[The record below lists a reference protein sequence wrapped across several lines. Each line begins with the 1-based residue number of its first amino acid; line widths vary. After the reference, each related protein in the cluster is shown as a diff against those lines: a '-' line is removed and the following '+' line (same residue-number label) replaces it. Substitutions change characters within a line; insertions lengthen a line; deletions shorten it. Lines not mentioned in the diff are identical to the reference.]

1 MGAPSSSSTTTL
13 EEGGGELTSHVEH
26 KAPEQAAQFMRTAAT
41 GELPGGMLEVP
52 TSAEVAGAAAVF
64 TRMQTV
70 GSRPGSEG
78 SKGGS
83 GSSRNSG
90 IMVEEEPSTWLKDYG
105 GKGDD
110 VAMY

>member
-1 MGAPSSSSTTTL
+1 
-13 EEGGGELTSHVEH
+13 
-26 KAPEQAAQFMRTAAT
+26 MRTAAT
-41 GELPGGMLEVP
+41 GDLPGGMLEVP
-52 TSAEVAGAAAVF
+52 TAEVAAAAAVF

-90 IMVEEEPSTWLKDYG
+90 IMVEEEPSTWLREYG
-105 GKGDD
+105 GKVDD
-110 VAMY
+110 VTVY